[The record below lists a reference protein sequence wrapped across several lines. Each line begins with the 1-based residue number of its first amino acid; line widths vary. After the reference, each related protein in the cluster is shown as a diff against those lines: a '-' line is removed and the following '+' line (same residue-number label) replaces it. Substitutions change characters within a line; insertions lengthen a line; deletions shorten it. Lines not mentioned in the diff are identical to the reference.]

1 MESPKKSNS
10 TCLSQTYWV
19 YLQLTL
25 PKTCKMKLNKY
36 FFSLSPAI
44 HLQIQLN
51 INPVGLLF
59 RLLGPKKNFPSFPV
73 LGMQSDIPPEL
84 QLGIIFSNSS
94 TNSYWH
100 CKVNHVSEPC
110 PSHRKYWSSI
120 SSTMSSVS
128 FPWNSTY
135 KHFRDSETSLDPPEM
150 IKKKSSRFSYGF
162 STFIS
167 PPNDCRHASVVL
179 WKARWQQTGVGGV
192 TRAKVENRC

>member
-1 MESPKKSNS
+1 
-10 TCLSQTYWV
+10 
-19 YLQLTL
+19 
-25 PKTCKMKLNKY
+25 
-36 FFSLSPAI
+36 
-44 HLQIQLN
+44 
-51 INPVGLLF
+51 
-59 RLLGPKKNFPSFPV
+59 
-73 LGMQSDIPPEL
+73 MQSDIPPEL

-150 IKKKSSRFSYGF
+150 IKKNLPDLVMVSQPSFRPQMIAGTPRLYYEKRGDNRLGWEGSWEPRL
-162 STFIS
+162 
-167 PPNDCRHASVVL
+167 R
-179 WKARWQQTGVGGV
+179 TGVRW
-192 TRAKVENRC
+192 TSHRSQKLCENNIGILPKLTPKIAQ